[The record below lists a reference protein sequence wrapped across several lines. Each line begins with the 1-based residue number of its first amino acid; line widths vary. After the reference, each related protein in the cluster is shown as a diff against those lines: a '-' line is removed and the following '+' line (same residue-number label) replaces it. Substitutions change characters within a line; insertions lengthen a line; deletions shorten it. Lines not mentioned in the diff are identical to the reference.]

1 MPIEINAIYIVRDN
15 KMSEFSDRVKEQLEL
30 FNSSIDQVINAS
42 RGLYIKI
49 KEESNKQFDELVKA
63 GEAQKAADDSLLD
76 QLRKDITHPFEDVKG
91 SLEQIKS
98 ASLGLA
104 FKAREAG
111 EQYFNELVKLGTNKE
126 KVTE

>member
-1 MPIEINAIYIVRDN
+1 
-15 KMSEFSDRVKEQLEL
+15 MSEISDRVKEQLDL
-30 FNSSIDQVINAS
+30 FNNSIDQIINAS

-63 GEAQKAADDSLLD
+63 GEAQKTTEESLLD

-91 SLEQIKS
+91 SLTQLKS
-98 ASLGLA
+98 ASMGLV

-111 EQYFNELVKLGTNKE
+111 EQYFSELVELGAQKD
-126 KVTE
+126 KITE